1 MQKYHFYDKLLNRN
15 LNQRE
20 YSRKIKVGVKADP
33 ETEFNIWN
41 QPIIPPLIF
50 LLVKFLPMNTKMKL
64 YLLIKMPLEVM
75 PFATVILRQYKNV
88 LCSILRFYISIDN
101 YNTKFLT

>member
-20 YSRKIKVGVKADP
+20 YSRKIKVGVKTDS
-33 ETEFNIWN
+33 ETEFKIWN

-75 PFATVILRQYKNV
+75 PFATVILRQYKKCAMLNFAF
-88 LCSILRFYISIDN
+88 IYQ
-101 YNTKFLT
+101 Y